1 MKWMLVRGEGGTLY
15 RVEVR
20 GCSYTFLPVMA
31 PHPDY
36 SHELQLEVDPAP
48 PPTPADQVP
57 PNYSPPSPDR
67 SNWLLPNQWTE
78 ENEEGSLKSLPSMNS
93 LVRSPVEEEGNFSW
107 TSEEELPSAAESLR
121 VISKQLDKLLALLYS
136 EVDKSQ
142 GHQIVSEG
150 INDENNKAIII
161 SLSSKDTG
169 RAEEGP

>member
-1 MKWMLVRGEGGTLY
+1 MSMHTYNSV
-15 RVEVR
+15 
-20 GCSYTFLPVMA
+20 
-31 PHPDY
+31 
-36 SHELQLEVDPAP
+36 AP

-93 LVRSPVEEEGNFSW
+93 LARSPLEEEGNFSW

-121 VISKQLDKLLALLYS
+121 VISKQLDRLLALLYS

-150 INDENNKAIII
+150 NVDDDDSLTIIL
-161 SLSSKDTG
+161 LSSKDTG
-169 RAEEGP
+169 RAEEGS

>member
-1 MKWMLVRGEGGTLY
+1 MKWMLVRGEGGTLF
-15 RVEVR
+15 RMEVR

-48 PPTPADQVP
+48 PPTPNDQVP
-57 PNYSPPSPDR
+57 SNYSPPSPSR

-78 ENEEGSLKSLPSMNS
+78 ENDEGSIKSFPSINS
-93 LVRSPVEEEGNFSW
+93 LVRTPISEDEPGTWLSD
-107 TSEEELPSAAESLR
+107 SEEDLPTAAESLR

-142 GHQIVSEG
+142 ANQTISEG
-150 INDENNKAIII
+150 LVFIK
-161 SLSSKDTG
+161 
-169 RAEEGP
+169 